1 MVNKKR
7 LLTVIKYSTARS
19 GLLKLARRARC
30 TSSRGKPISTIFW
43 IEVCNASPL
52 KNELPSPPVAGGEA
66 SVVTGGVGAATG
78 WGGGVATTGGCTGAG
93 AGAGAGVE
101 LDEAAGVAFG

>member
-1 MVNKKR
+1 M
-7 LLTVIKYSTARS
+7 
-19 GLLKLARRARC
+19 
-30 TSSRGKPISTIFW
+30 
-43 IEVCNASPL
+43 
-52 KNELPSPPVAGGEA
+52 
-66 SVVTGGVGAATG
+66 TGGVGAATG